1 MTSRIRILSIASAAT
16 LAAALTACSTTD
28 PFYGAQNFPEHQA
41 SVRSLPYGAAP
52 NTAYPNQQV
61 GYVEYG
67 RITHVA
73 LISSGTRPA
82 GNSAAGSVL
91 GAVAGGLLGNQ
102 IGHGSGRAA
111 ATILGAVGGA
121 AVGNRI
127 AGGGPGSAYA
137 SEGPIYRVSVQTD
150 SGQMRAYDV
159 SATGDLRPGDR
170 VRIQNGVIYLA

>member
-1 MTSRIRILSIASAAT
+1 MLCNTRILSVVS
-16 LAAALTACSTTD
+16 AAALAASLGACASYEPD
-28 PFYGAQNFPEHQA
+28 YSAQNFPERG
-41 SVRSLPYGAAP
+41 SAP
-52 NTAYPNQQV
+52 RTYPGAYPNQQV

-67 RITHVA
+67 RITNVA
-73 LISSGTRPA
+73 LISSGARP

-121 AVGNRI
+121 VVGNRI
-127 AGGGPGSAYA
+127 AGGTPAYA
-137 SEGPIYRVSVQTD
+137 TEGPVYRVSVQTD
-150 SGQMRAYDV
+150 SGQLRTYDV

-170 VRIQNGVIYLA
+170 VRIENGVIYLS